1 MNANGESPVRRWFRR
16 LARTPGD
23 GRRQAAALS
32 GVALVAVLLAACAT
46 PNPYYDP
53 RKSHHRP
60 EGFANSDPFLK
71 IGQFPWYEIM
81 GRRLRGDFRPL
92 REPEGGY
99 PAFAAQWSQPV
110 DLALIGQRHEAPVV
124 TWLGHAGMLLQVGGR
139 NILID
144 PQFSDYA
151 GPSRWL
157 GAKRRVSAPLAI
169 DALPP
174 IDLVLISHNHYDHL
188 DRATVKQLAARDA
201 KRWIVPLG
209 LKPWFTKEQIGGVDE
224 LDWWDTAT
232 DGTLRIHFTPAQHWS
247 KRTPFDTNA
256 TLWGGFAIEWK
267 PPDGATWRFVYTG
280 DTGYSRDFVDI
291 RRRLGPVDLVAVPVG
306 AYLPRDFMRP
316 QHANPD
322 DAVRIL
328 LDLEARQ
335 GLGVHWGTFE
345 LTQEPFDQ
353 PPKDLA
359 AALRERGL
367 AEDRVW
373 LFRHGESRRLSPPPT
388 APAVL

>member
-1 MNANGESPVRRWFRR
+1 MIANVPSPIAR
-16 LARTPGD
+16 LSHQAVLRPPRS
-23 GRRQAAALS
+23 GRRRAAALLAA
-32 GVALVAVLLAACAT
+32 ALVAACAT

-53 RKSHHRP
+53 RKAHHRP
-60 EGFANSDPFLK
+60 EGFANSDAFQK
-71 IGQFPWYEIM
+71 IGQFPWYEIL

-110 DLALIGQRHEAPVV
+110 DRALIAQRHDAPVV

-157 GAKRRVSAPLAI
+157 GAQRRVPPPLAV

-188 DRATVKQLAARDA
+188 DQATVRQLAARESP
-201 KRWIVPLG
+201 RWLVPLG
-209 LKPWFTKEQIGGVDE
+209 LKPWFAEEGIHRVE
-224 LDWWDTAT
+224 EMDWWDATT

-247 KRTPFDTNA
+247 KRTPYDTNA
-256 TLWGGFAIEWK
+256 TLWGGFAIEWT
-267 PPDGATWRFVYTG
+267 PAGGGRPWRFVYTG
-280 DTGYSRDFVDI
+280 DTGYSRDFVEI
-291 RRRLGPVDLVAVPVG
+291 RNRLGPVDLVALPVG

-367 AEDRVW
+367 AADRIW
-373 LFRHGESRRLSPPPT
+373 LFRHGESRRLSPSPT
-388 APAVL
+388 APAAL